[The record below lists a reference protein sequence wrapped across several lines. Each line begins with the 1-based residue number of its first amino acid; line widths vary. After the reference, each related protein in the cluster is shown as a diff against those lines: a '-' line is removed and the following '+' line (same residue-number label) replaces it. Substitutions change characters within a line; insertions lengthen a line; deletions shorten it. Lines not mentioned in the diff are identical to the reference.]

1 MIRLWRKKCKAQ
13 RAADDF
19 LFAVDNL
26 ESARNGLPLKY
37 KWKEKMR
44 QRLSIVL
51 PFLKKEEEKGDGLFD
66 RMFTRRTRQI
76 MFYFVIAVQRVLSTR
91 SRRLIIL
98 IVIVLSFEGPGMNI
112 LENLKETASSA
123 ACVQVNVLAAK
134 RDISNYGK
142 GLAQVKSYLH
152 AIDDYMM
159 QFVNIMRKVFKVT
172 ANLTKECKRLL
183 RGPYKMCRDVFS
195 NGYSTC
201 MDKARYF
208 SVAGGCSI
216 VRSIEKICEVAKA
229 YGDTVC
235 SVPTMVKNG
244 IKDSVVPMYETTF
257 INTLNIVRLVYSI
270 PRRIVDE
277 GYGKAKQYYI
287 NVNDAAHMRIEFKSD
302 QDDLDDESVGGLRER
317 ITRSLGSILS
327 SYQKA
332 IVIISNLIQWFFIP
346 ATILYSFIATLHFI
360 YKYNYH
366 DEYRNCY
373 LTSEFDRIN
382 LDVQLREQPT
392 ALPLEEH
399 ENEMY
404 IRRTA
409 WKMNST
415 ERPYFGFYLM
425 MTILSF
431 ITPFF
436 IFLMDIGVYKTLD
449 GAYFILNLTNIEA
462 PAHYELKASGNTTMS
477 GLLNDLTE
485 VFSPLTE
492 SIRSRDSAWRKCFS
506 PPNPPDYVLFSL
518 VIAAFILCIF
528 LCRFQASSFPMTLV
542 IPPFKKLVWLS
553 RQALSTADYFFPER
567 VRVRALFLYSKILED
582 RRSLLSEM
590 LKRANPIVSGE
601 DESVMRRAM
610 QSRGYQRVDC
620 CRCGAADMS
629 LRDEAN
635 VRICGSCGSFYCV
648 NCFCLMADCKNC
660 NEFMQQVGKITMYY
674 EEDGNVSGR

>member
-1 MIRLWRKKCKAQ
+1 MLLLNTVIIHLFGV
-13 RAADDF
+13 F
-19 LFAVDNL
+19 LLSLF
-26 ESARNGLPLKY
+26 SLKY
-37 KWKEKMR
+37 SDRPEFIG
-44 QRLSIVL
+44 SIVGITL
-51 PFLKKEEEKGDGLFD
+51 HSLILL
-66 RMFTRRTRQI
+66 MFIFPKI

-98 IVIVLSFEGPGMNI
+98 IVIVLSFEVSIPLGPGMNI

-134 RDISNYGK
+134 RGISNYGK
-142 GLAQVKSYLH
+142 GLAQVRFYLH
-152 AIDDYMM
+152 AIDDHMM

-172 ANLTKECKRLL
+172 TNLTKECKRLL

-216 VRSIEKICEVAKA
+216 VRSIEKICEVAKT

-257 INTLNIVRLVYSI
+257 INALNLVRLVYSV

-317 ITRSLGSILS
+317 ISRSLASILS
-327 SYQKA
+327 FYQKA
-332 IVIISNLIQWFFIP
+332 VMIISNLIQWLFIP
-346 ATILYSFIATLHFI
+346 ATILYSFITTLHFI

-366 DEYRNCY
+366 DEYSNCY
-373 LTSEFDRIN
+373 LTSEFDRID

-431 ITPFF
+431 ITPLF
-436 IFLMDIGVYKTLD
+436 IFLLDIGVYKTLD

-477 GLLNDLTE
+477 DLLNGLTE

-528 LCRFQASSFPMTLV
+528 LCRFQ
-542 IPPFKKLVWLS
+542 VWLS
-553 RQALSTADYFFPER
+553 RQALASADYFFPER

-590 LKRANPIVSGE
+590 LKRANLSGE
-601 DESVMRRAM
+601 DETVMRRAM

-635 VRICGSCGSFYCV
+635 VKVCGSCGSFYCV

-660 NEFMQQVGKITMYY
+660 REFMQQVGKITLFY
-674 EEDGNVSGR
+674 EEDENVSDSNSDDSDEGE